1 MQSRISKYFMVLV
14 VLLGF
19 VPSASAGTDLFVYP
33 TAPDSITHLQ
43 RRCDYIVSRFWD
55 RCNFEVAM
63 LHKDKFNTAFGDWV
77 NIMPHASADTVYN
90 SISRLMNRFPKNPDV
105 VLQLGQMAEEWVY
118 SDTSQIYSEDI
129 FLPFAQAVRDH
140 KKIGKADKARFARNA
155 KIIESSRVGA
165 KLPDI
170 EFIRPDGTRGNL
182 GEIKS
187 GSVLLFFNHP
197 DCSDCNMA
205 RIRLD
210 VDFNT
215 NALLDRGE
223 LTIVSIYPEEPDSA
237 WKEAAKD
244 YNDKWVVVAMP
255 DADEFFDMQ
264 GTPKFVFLNSRHKVL
279 AKDMGLDYLLGAFQA
294 ANTLKK

>member
-1 MQSRISKYFMVLV
+1 MVLV

-90 SISRLMNRFPKNPDV
+90 SITRLMNRFPKNPDV
-105 VLQLGQMAEEWVY
+105 ALQLGQMAEEWVY

-205 RIRLD
+205 R
-210 VDFNT
+210 T
-215 NALLDRGE
+215 E
-223 LTIVSIYPEEPDSA
+223 YPQSFQLISA
-237 WKEAAKD
+237 RTPCGPSLIHISG
-244 YNDKWVVVAMP
+244 MP
-255 DADEFFDMQ
+255 RRSTPGDENLPCAWQSATFS
-264 GTPKFVFLNSRHKVL
+264 SRVMRER
-279 AKDMGLDYLLGAFQA
+279 ASSTRCSMGACLSR
-294 ANTLKK
+294 